1 MQIKEACRCCRL
13 TKKSIQYYEEKG
25 LICPRK
31 LENGYR
37 DYSQA
42 DIQTLKEIAVLRSLG
57 LNIREIKGILKSAN
71 KKAVLKKYQY
81 LSDLKQKRLEFQ
93 RESFVSLAA
102 DYDIEKFFQ
111 NLHICENEWYTDKE
125 RLLLAFPGN
134 YGLFIALHFGK
145 FLNGKIDTDEKR
157 ASYRAILEYLDS
169 IEFYLDS
176 ELSSLLEEITSD
188 MDPELMA
195 EETSQALDTVCQ
207 DIDTYIAENGEA
219 ITAYLKY
226 KKSDSFQKTPAA
238 RLERR
243 LREFQNESGYTEV
256 FIHNMERLSPEYEA
270 YLARIKEAD
279 RLLTEKFPEAED
291 LYRDEM

>member
-13 TKKSIQYYEEKG
+13 TKKSIQYYEEKD

-37 DYSQA
+37 DYSQT
-42 DIQTLKEIAVLRSLG
+42 DIQTLKEISVLRSLG
-57 LNIREIKGILKSAN
+57 LNIREIKKILESSN
-71 KKAVLKKYQY
+71 KKAALKKYQY
-81 LSDLKQKRLEFQ
+81 LSDLKQKRLEFH
-93 RESFVSLAA
+93 RDSLVSLAA

-111 NLHICENEWYTDKE
+111 NLHICENGWYTVKE

-145 FLNGKIDTDEKR
+145 FLNGKIDTDEKK
-157 ASYRAILEYLDS
+157 AAYRAILEYLDS
-169 IEFYLDS
+169 VELYLDS
-176 ELSSLLEEITSD
+176 ELSSLLEEITND
-188 MDPELMA
+188 MDPESMA

-207 DIDTYIAENGEA
+207 DIDTYMAENGEA

-226 KKSDSFQKTPAA
+226 KKSDAFQKTPAA

-256 FIHNMERLSPEYEA
+256 FIHNMKRLSPEYEA
-270 YLARIKEAD
+270 YLARLKEAD

>member
-13 TKKSIQYYEEKG
+13 TKKSIQYYEEKT

-57 LNIREIKGILKSAN
+57 LNIREIKGILESAD
-71 KKAVLKKYQY
+71 KKAILKKYQY
-81 LSDLKQKRLEFQ
+81 LSDLKQERLEFQ
-93 RESFVSLAA
+93 RESLVSLAA

-111 NLHICENEWYTDKE
+111 NLHICENEWYTVKE

-157 ASYRAILEYLDS
+157 AAYRAILEYLDS

-188 MDPELMA
+188 MDPESMA
-195 EETSQALDTVCQ
+195 EETSQTLDTVCQ

-238 RLERR
+238 RLERG

-256 FIHNMERLSPEYEA
+256 FIHNMERLSPEYRA
-270 YLARIKEAD
+270 YLARLKEAD
-279 RLLTEKFPEAED
+279 QLLTEKFPEAED
-291 LYRDEM
+291 LYRGEM